1 MVAKVLKN
9 LSQFDVTA
17 IMRSV
22 MAMPEK
28 DQRQLRRTAG
38 AVLDGVS
45 NRSVTVKKR
54 PSRRVVASKEDKFI
68 HFLTDIERSLWIYEV
83 VGLDGQ
89 VGSE

>member
-1 MVAKVLKN
+1 MADAEMVAKVLKN

-38 AVLDGVS
+38 TVLDGVS
-45 NRSVTVKKR
+45 NRSVPIKKTEQTGCR
-54 PSRRVVASKEDKFI
+54 FQRR
-68 HFLTDIERSLWIYEV
+68 
-83 VGLDGQ
+83 
-89 VGSE
+89 